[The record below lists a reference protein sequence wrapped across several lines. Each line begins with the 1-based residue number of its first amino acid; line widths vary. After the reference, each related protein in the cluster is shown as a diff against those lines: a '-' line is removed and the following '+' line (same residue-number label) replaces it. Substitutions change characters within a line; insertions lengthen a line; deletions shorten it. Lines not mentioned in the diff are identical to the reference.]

1 VQPQWRNHCALF
13 CAPPQYGAICLDSR
27 DDTRYFP
34 KSLEFLLLSDMVKYG
49 FDAVPTNG
57 IQEVARSI
65 RVSSTNKIKSLTCF
79 QK

>member
-1 VQPQWRNHCALF
+1 MFPCAQF
-13 CAPPQYGAICLDSR
+13 CAPSQYRTVCLGSR

-34 KSLEFLLLSDMVKYG
+34 ESQEFLLLSDMDRYG

-65 RVSSTNKIKSLTCF
+65 RVSSTNRIKHLAISEGR
-79 QK
+79 